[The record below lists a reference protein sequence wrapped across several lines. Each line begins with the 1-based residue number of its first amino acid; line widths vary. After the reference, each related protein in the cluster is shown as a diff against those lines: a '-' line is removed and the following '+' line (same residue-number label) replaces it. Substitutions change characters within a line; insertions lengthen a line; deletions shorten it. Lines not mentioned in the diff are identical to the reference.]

1 MTNLSNLVFL
11 LAAAMSLNA
20 APIQARALA
29 DTIAF
34 VPAKGAAPF
43 SAAVR
48 VGDILY
54 LSGQIGSGPDGKLAE
69 GWEAQSVQT
78 LDNIAAVLKSQGLG
92 MDDVFKCTV
101 MLSDMSKWSDFN
113 KIYVRYFKPGR
124 LPARSAMGVNGLAAN
139 AFVELECWAHVGGVE
154 P

>member
-1 MTNLSNLVFL
+1 MARAKLVGGDGIGEERHAEAADAKVEMGDEDRNRITGAGVTAGL
-11 LAAAMSLNA
+11 DLGLHLAAKL
-20 APIQARALA
+20 R
-29 DTIAF
+29 
-34 VPAKGAAPF
+34 
-43 SAAVR
+43 
-48 VGDILY
+48 
-54 LSGQIGSGPDGKLAE
+54 GPDAARMVQLI
-69 GWEAQSVQT
+69 AQSVQT
-78 LDNIAAVLKSQGLG
+78 LDNIAAILKSQGLG

-139 AFVELECWAHVGGVE
+139 AFVELECWAHANRAK